1 VDLSPS
7 RLKLCILILGSAG
20 WVLAQDAPPQALA
33 APPVTEREP
42 GSIAGVVRSDA
53 TGQPLRRA
61 QVSLSPAEAGG
72 TARAQTTDEAGKF
85 SFSKIVPGSYSITV
99 ERDGYL
105 KQLAGRIGAYKMP
118 PTFVVQPG
126 QDISSFE
133 FRMAPWGVVSGTVK
147 FDDADPAVNVT
158 VQLYREYYTRGRHG
172 WEAGARTQTNDRGEY
187 RVHGLEPGSYYIAAL
202 YQAPRFLNPEEK
214 RPTDA
219 SGHPAQELS
228 YAVTF
233 YPEVQKLTDAVAVR
247 VLAGQEL
254 ASLDIFLTPVHTVHI
269 RGRVYSALS
278 GAVVQGP
285 NLSLRWNDAE
295 NTASV
300 TAPVNVNFD
309 KDQSFEIKGIPP
321 GPYFIVTT
329 GVEDGKTLTAR
340 TPISVGESDVDGI
353 SIVIGP
359 QQTWKGKVTVNGD
372 ASTDLTGLVVELQP
386 RRSTTFGIETN
397 LDDKREFEL
406 NYVPQET
413 YDIGIRHAPDDV
425 YLEAVRA
432 GKADRLATGLE
443 AEPGGEAQELEVVLS
458 TRGGKVMG
466 RAVTATDSNV
476 TATGA
481 SVMLIP
487 DPPIGRWHAYKSA
500 YADQYGNFLI
510 RGIAPGN
517 YIALA
522 WFDQPPCEVYNP
534 NDQAACQ
541 EAGAKLTVSEEALE
555 SIQLPAH

>member
-1 VDLSPS
+1 
-7 RLKLCILILGSAG
+7 
-20 WVLAQDAPPQALA
+20 
-33 APPVTEREP
+33 
-42 GSIAGVVRSDA
+42 
-53 TGQPLRRA
+53 
-61 QVSLSPAEAGG
+61 
-72 TARAQTTDEAGKF
+72 
-85 SFSKIVPGSYSITV
+85 
-99 ERDGYL
+99 
-105 KQLAGRIGAYKMP
+105 
-118 PTFVVQPG
+118 
-126 QDISSFE
+126 
-133 FRMAPWGVVSGTVK
+133 
-147 FDDADPAVNVT
+147 
-158 VQLYREYYTRGRHG
+158 
-172 WEAGARTQTNDRGEY
+172 
-187 RVHGLEPGSYYIAAL
+187 
-202 YQAPRFLNPEEK
+202 
-214 RPTDA
+214 
-219 SGHPAQELS
+219 
-228 YAVTF
+228 
-233 YPEVQKLTDAVAVR
+233 
-247 VLAGQEL
+247 
-254 ASLDIFLTPVHTVHI
+254 
-269 RGRVYSALS
+269 
-278 GAVVQGP
+278 
-285 NLSLRWNDAE
+285 
-295 NTASV
+295 
-300 TAPVNVNFD
+300 
-309 KDQSFEIKGIPP
+309 
-321 GPYFIVTT
+321 
-329 GVEDGKTLTAR
+329 
-340 TPISVGESDVDGI
+340 
-353 SIVIGP
+353 
-359 QQTWKGKVTVNGD
+359 
-372 ASTDLTGLVVELQP
+372 VVELQP